1 MALGGYALLAFVLWK
16 QNKYNLKNFW
26 FVLGSFALVPLV
38 FFQLSLY
45 FAASK
50 VDNRIV
56 EPAQSY
62 ACSIAAKVDNY
73 TKNLPA
79 TINDAVGN
87 VVAKTSESIQNKV
100 ADELSSV
107 IGAVQDSLDTLAE
120 SALDVAITKSSN
132 TIDETVGLVT
142 DAVDVSVNKA
152 MMMLPTNLVG
162 ELKEKFPALSIF
174 LTDQGIEGSN
184 GEEIITSVFS
194 KATTAIRH
202 LKNSRVLALF
212 KYLLIFTVLA
222 IFFGRRKL
230 KRIQKKEEVNASVQ
244 DNTKSIE

>member
-1 MALGGYALLAFVLWK
+1 M
-16 QNKYNLKNFW
+16 
-26 FVLGSFALVPLV
+26 
-38 FFQLSLY
+38 
-45 FAASK
+45 
-50 VDNRIV
+50 

-87 VVAKTSESIQNKV
+87 VVAKTSESIKN
-100 ADELSSV
+100 
-107 IGAVQDSLDTLAE
+107 
-120 SALDVAITKSSN
+120 
-132 TIDETVGLVT
+132 
-142 DAVDVSVNKA
+142 
-152 MMMLPTNLVG
+152 
-162 ELKEKFPALSIF
+162 
-174 LTDQGIEGSN
+174 IEGSN

-202 LKNSRVLALF
+202 FKNSRVLALF